1 MTMEHKLKSMQGP
14 ILVLG
19 ASGFIG
25 ANLFRQLLKVR
36 RDVYGVISRFPA
48 WRLEDLPESNII
60 SADLLL
66 ESNIKDIILKTRPQT
81 VFDCAAYGAYS
92 FQAETDLIYQTNF
105 LRVSRTIETLMS
117 YAPSCSYFYA
127 GSSSEYGDDSAGPTE
142 HTMLLP
148 NSHYSVSKGAVSSLL
163 WYLGKKKNFPCA
175 NLRLYSVY
183 GPYEDSS
190 RLIPSLVEKAL
201 QKKLPPLTHAAI
213 SRDFVFV
220 DDVVEAFVDAATN
233 LEEPLYGESFNVG
246 TGRKTSI
253 NDLVDIVRSSF
264 DISEKPEF
272 GSYEKHKWDLE
283 DWYANPE
290 KIKKHLKWQA
300 KTSLEQGLNKTA
312 DWLKSLKDIE
322 QYKKSSKKFYGDQ
335 RYSVSAIVACYKDG
349 QAIPVMYE
357 RLTNVFNKLNI
368 DYEIIFVNDAS
379 PDDSESIIKAISSK
393 DHHVSGITHS
403 RNFGSQSA
411 FRSGMALAKKNSVV
425 LLDGDLQDPPEL
437 IEKFH
442 QYWKQGFEV
451 VYGRRVGREAPI
463 YMQFAYKMFY
473 VLFDKFSYIKIP
485 RDAGDFSLI
494 DKSVV
499 HWLLRFPER
508 DLFIRGIRAFAGF
521 RQTGVD
527 YVRPERM
534 FGRSTNNFLKNI
546 GWAKKG
552 ILSYSNTPLNVLS
565 FCGVALF
572 LFSVLL
578 ITIQIVSKLLFPEL
592 APKGTTTILI
602 AVAFFGA
609 INLLGL
615 SLIGEYLAKVFEEVK
630 QRPHYIRKSII
641 KDGAV
646 LDASSDL

>member
-1 MTMEHKLKSMQGP
+1 
-14 ILVLG
+14 
-19 ASGFIG
+19 
-25 ANLFRQLLKVR
+25 
-36 RDVYGVISRFPA
+36 
-48 WRLEDLPESNII
+48 
-60 SADLLL
+60 
-66 ESNIKDIILKTRPQT
+66 
-81 VFDCAAYGAYS
+81 
-92 FQAETDLIYQTNF
+92 
-105 LRVSRTIETLMS
+105 
-117 YAPSCSYFYA
+117 
-127 GSSSEYGDDSAGPTE
+127 
-142 HTMLLP
+142 
-148 NSHYSVSKGAVSSLL
+148 
-163 WYLGKKKNFPCA
+163 
-175 NLRLYSVY
+175 
-183 GPYEDSS
+183 
-190 RLIPSLVEKAL
+190 
-201 QKKLPPLTHAAI
+201 
-213 SRDFVFV
+213 
-220 DDVVEAFVDAATN
+220 
-233 LEEPLYGESFNVG
+233 
-246 TGRKTSI
+246 
-253 NDLVDIVRSSF
+253 
-264 DISEKPEF
+264 
-272 GSYEKHKWDLE
+272 
-283 DWYANPE
+283 
-290 KIKKHLKWQA
+290 
-300 KTSLEQGLNKTA
+300 
-312 DWLKSLKDIE
+312 
-322 QYKKSSKKFYGDQ
+322 
-335 RYSVSAIVACYKDG
+335 
-349 QAIPVMYE
+349 MYE